1 MKPRRPDQRTRILE
15 AIRLVVFE
23 QGYLGAKIGEIT
35 SRAGVSRATFYEH
48 FDSKESCFLAAYDLG
63 AVVTCERIA
72 AAVALGRGRR
82 ASRAAITA
90 LVGLAEAEPHTFMC
104 LTHEATVAGPTALSK
119 REELLEEL
127 GRLISDAEAAD
138 ASGRAPNIPPRVLLG
153 AAVRT
158 VGMCIR
164 REDAD
169 LSEMLDGLL
178 AWAELYKTPIS
189 SRSWVHTELEPRGS
203 PGAGKRAPTPRF
215 PAPEVPRGRH
225 RLPVEV
231 VRQIQRERILI
242 GTAAAVSAR
251 GYEHTRVADIVTAA
265 GVSRDVFYD
274 QMGSKR
280 EALEQATKLFFERS
294 VATFAGAFFARF
306 DPWSERVWIAG
317 AALGEYLQ
325 GAPALTRLAL
335 IDAYSPDPQAGRDTD
350 ELLLGIAAFI
360 EQCASASPDGST
372 PPLAVQAIL
381 AALIEAVLGLLA
393 RDRAED
399 LRVLL
404 PFAIYMI
411 VVPFVGTRLGE
422 DFVKKKLAA
431 RGGVG

>member
-1 MKPRRPDQRTRILE
+1 
-15 AIRLVVFE
+15 
-23 QGYLGAKIGEIT
+23 
-35 SRAGVSRATFYEH
+35 
-48 FDSKESCFLAAYDLG
+48 
-63 AVVTCERIA
+63 
-72 AAVALGRGRR
+72 
-82 ASRAAITA
+82 
-90 LVGLAEAEPHTFMC
+90 
-104 LTHEATVAGPTALSK
+104 
-119 REELLEEL
+119 
-127 GRLISDAEAAD
+127 
-138 ASGRAPNIPPRVLLG
+138 
-153 AAVRT
+153 
-158 VGMCIR
+158 
-164 REDAD
+164 
-169 LSEMLDGLL
+169 MLDGLL

-215 PAPEVPRGRH
+215 PAPEVPPAGVTDCRSRSSGRFSAS
-225 RLPVEV
+225 EFS
-231 VRQIQRERILI
+231 
-242 GTAAAVSAR
+242 SAR
-251 GYEHTRVADIVTAA
+251 QRPSAREATSTPEWPTSSLAA